1 MVSRLIAIG
10 DIHGCFD
17 QLKMM
22 IEDKL
27 QITEQ
32 DKVILIGDYIDRGP
46 AIRETIEYIIGLKEK
61 GYDLITLRGNHEVM
75 LLNSFKTGDFSMWLW
90 NGAESTLDSFQIEI
104 TDSPEEKYMHFFESL
119 QWYHKEGGFLFVH
132 AGFNN
137 DDPFGDRHAM
147 VWTRNEIYTNPLLT
161 GRIIVHG
168 HTPITVE
175 QCIERAGSNNHV
187 INIDTGCV
195 YGDPGYGT
203 LTAIELNSR
212 ELFFV

>member
-17 QLKMM
+17 QLNLM

-27 QITEQ
+27 QVTEQ

-46 AIRETIEYIIGLKEK
+46 KIRETIDYIIALRAQ
-61 GYDLITLRGNHEVM
+61 GYDITPLRGNHEVM

-90 NGAESTLDSFQIEI
+90 NGAESTLNSFQIEI
-104 TDSPEEKYMHFFESL
+104 TDSPEEKYLKFFESL
-119 QWYHKEGGFLFVH
+119 QWYHEEGDYLFVH

-137 DDPFGDRHAM
+137 DDPFGDRHSM
-147 VWTRNEIYTNPLLT
+147 VWTRNEIYTNPILT

-168 HTPITVE
+168 HTPITAE
-175 QCIERAGSNNHV
+175 QCIAKVQSRNRV

-195 YGDPGYGT
+195 YDEPGYGI
-203 LTAIELNSR
+203 LTAIELNSGQ
-212 ELFFV
+212 LFFV